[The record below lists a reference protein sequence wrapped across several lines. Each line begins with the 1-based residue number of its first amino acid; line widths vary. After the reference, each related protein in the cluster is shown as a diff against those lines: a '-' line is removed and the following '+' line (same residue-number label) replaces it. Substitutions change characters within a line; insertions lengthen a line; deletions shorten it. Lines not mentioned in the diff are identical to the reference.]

1 LLRFAKIAQKRETF
15 RPSPKTASSV
25 DVTDFTHRYELT
37 TPRTREGLRARDR
50 DKWVVGAG
58 NHNTWKWKS
67 Q

>member
-1 LLRFAKIAQKRETF
+1 MKTAQKRETF

-50 DKWVVGAG
+50 DEWIIRARDYE
-58 NHNTWKWKS
+58 TRKWKS